1 MMQFFK
7 IITILLLFVLM
18 ASATLAADVQ
28 VVKKATSKLY
38 GGIETVSYALR
49 AAGITLEADK
59 LPALVSNVRI
69 GSPSAYGGLIANDK
83 VLLASISQDRLNVV
97 FERDGKRY
105 ALSVQTSPI
114 DLAKGKPVLD
124 SRSKTLSASISEP
137 QLEQNKYKVVSNYDL
152 VIVIDTSGSMAE
164 PLKTL
169 PLSKWEWCTKFVSSF
184 ATGVNPLLN
193 GRGITIVR
201 YSDTHSIHPR
211 CSPVQVLTL
220 LRGTDPVGRTNIGDP
235 LQELLNDFLSGKR
248 DRPLLIALLTDGI
261 PTDGPKVEEV
271 IINATKKMHSKNEV
285 QMMFLEIGEENEGTT
300 LLRYLD
306 NYLVADGAKY
316 DVVSSLAF
324 SELKHLQLVDVLTQ
338 MLSEKNELVAG
349 KALQLEIDE
358 LKAEIELER
367 KLAKNKRQVRN

>member
-1 MMQFFK
+1 
-7 IITILLLFVLM
+7 M